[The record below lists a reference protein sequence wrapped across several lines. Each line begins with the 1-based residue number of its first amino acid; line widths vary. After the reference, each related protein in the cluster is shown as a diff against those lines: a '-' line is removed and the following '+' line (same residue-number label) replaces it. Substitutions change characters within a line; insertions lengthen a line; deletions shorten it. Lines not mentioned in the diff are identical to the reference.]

1 MVITSLVLVFYPF
14 SLHRPCVLNLANF
27 GPCVYHKEKK
37 KCLLQVDDSMF
48 NDEQGTPELPDGL
61 VYFRTNL
68 VELLV
73 DTCQLLRSAT
83 FVQKVLDLYLK

>member
-1 MVITSLVLVFYPF
+1 MFITK
-14 SLHRPCVLNLANF
+14 R
-27 GPCVYHKEKK
+27 K
-37 KCLLQVDDSMF
+37 KCLSQVDDSMF
-48 NDEQGTPELPDGL
+48 TDEQGTPELPDGL

-83 FVQKVLDLYLK
+83 VVQKVLDLYLK

>member
-14 SLHRPCVLNLANF
+14 SLYQPCVLKLANLVLVF
-27 GPCVYHKEKK
+27 ITKRK